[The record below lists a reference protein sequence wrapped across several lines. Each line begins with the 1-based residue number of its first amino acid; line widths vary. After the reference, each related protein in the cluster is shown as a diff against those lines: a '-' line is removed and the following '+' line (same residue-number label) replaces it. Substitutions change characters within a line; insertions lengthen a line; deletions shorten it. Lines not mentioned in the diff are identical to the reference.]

1 MTLTKTFIS
10 VSALVLL
17 LFLAVPLIAQ
27 DTKNIGDVSDGNRA
41 QPVHL
46 LKLYDER
53 GVVIHPDDVPVIPFS
68 ARETCRQC
76 HDYAKIGGGWHFN
89 PASDTTSPGRPGEP
103 WIYVNRA
110 AVTQIPLSYRRWTG
124 TYRPEQIGMSSFGFT
139 GTFGRQTA
147 GGGVSEDERFEE
159 MNDALRWQIS
169 GKLEINCLSCH
180 DAEPG
185 HNQAEYA
192 QQTVRQNFRWAA
204 AASSGFVSMRGAA
217 RDMPDNFDMYGLALP
232 EKADAVRPSLSYARS
247 RFDDRGRVLF
257 DIARRVPSGRCY
269 FCHSSK
275 VVDPSRPERWEFDED
290 VHLRAG
296 MTCVDCHRN
305 GLDHMMVRGYE
316 GESLNS
322 VSATLSCKGCHMENG
337 RMGAPLPLHRGI
349 PAVHFDKLACTACH
363 SGPWPD
369 RTTFRVK
376 TARAHSLGIPNADKA
391 DDALPQVMEP
401 VFAAGPDEKIAPHRA
416 VWPSFWAYEAAD
428 SLRLV
433 LPENVGPFVS
443 DLILKDTARVV
454 GRWLTLT
461 DQDVA
466 TVLTFLRHQDSSAGM
481 PVFISGG
488 KLHQLSSD
496 STIERREHRAAEPY
510 LWPYAHDVR
519 AKSRSLGVQGCSD
532 CHDTD
537 APFFFGKV
545 AVATPFVAQED
556 TLVRMTHFQKGSA
569 ASAWTFAMS
578 FFFRPWLKVLII
590 ASFLVLA
597 AVVILSMF
605 QGLSR
610 LIHALSAGE
619 E

>member
-1 MTLTKTFIS
+1 M
-10 VSALVLL
+10 
-17 LFLAVPLIAQ
+17 
-27 DTKNIGDVSDGNRA
+27 
-41 QPVHL
+41 
-46 LKLYDER
+46 
-53 GVVIHPDDVPVIPFS
+53 
-68 ARETCRQC
+68 
-76 HDYAKIGGGWHFN
+76 
-89 PASDTTSPGRPGEP
+89 
-103 WIYVNRA
+103 NRA
-110 AVTQIPLSYRRWTG
+110 AVTQLPLSYRRWPG
-124 TYRPEQIGMSSFGFT
+124 TYLPEQIGMSSFRFIS
-139 GTFGRQTA
+139 TFGRQTA
-147 GGGVSEDERFEE
+147 GGGVGEDERFEDL
-159 MNDALRWQIS
+159 NDALRWQIS

-180 DAEPG
+180 DAEAG

-192 QQTVRQNFRWAA
+192 QQATRQNFRWAA
-204 AASSGFVSMRGAA
+204 AASSGFTSMRGAA
-217 RDMPDNFDMYGLALP
+217 RDMPDNYDMYGLVLP
-232 EKADAVRPSLSYARS
+232 EKPEAVRPSLTYNRS

-275 VVDPSRPERWEFDED
+275 VVDPARPDRWEYDED

-305 GLDHMMVRGYE
+305 GLDHLMVRGYE
-316 GESLNS
+316 GENS
-322 VSATLSCKGCHMENG
+322 GPSSATLSCRGCHMDDG
-337 RMGAPLPLHRGI
+337 RMGAPRPLHAGI

-401 VFAAGPDEKIAPHRA
+401 VFAVQPDGKIAPHRA
-416 VWPSFWAYEAAD
+416 VWPSFWAYMAED

-433 LPENVGPFVS
+433 PPETVGPFIS
-443 DLILKDTARVV
+443 DLILKDTSRVL

-461 DQDVA
+461 DQDIA
-466 TVLTFLRHQDSSAGM
+466 RVLSFLQRQDSTAGT

-488 KLHQLSSD
+488 RLHQQSSD

-510 LWPYAHDVR
+510 MWPYAHDVR
-519 AKSRSLGVQGCSD
+519 SKSRSLGVLGCSD
-532 CHDTD
+532 CHDTN

-545 AVATPFVAQED
+545 AVASPFVSEPD
-556 TLVRMTHFQKGSA
+556 TLVRMTAYQEGSA

-590 ASFLVLA
+590 TSFLILA

-610 LIHALSAGE
+610 LIRALSEGE